1 MDKLLSPQGKEEFVS
16 DLQNKVLRG
25 YEKLSGKDLG
35 TGALK
40 AATERKQI
48 QGEKKGYYSSQAGEG
63 FSN

>member
-1 MDKLLSPQGKEEFVS
+1 MEKLLDPAGKEEFVN

-25 YEKLSGKDLG
+25 YEKISGKDLG

-40 AATERKQI
+40 AATERQQI
-48 QGEKKGYYSSQAGEG
+48 EGDKKGYYSSQSGEG